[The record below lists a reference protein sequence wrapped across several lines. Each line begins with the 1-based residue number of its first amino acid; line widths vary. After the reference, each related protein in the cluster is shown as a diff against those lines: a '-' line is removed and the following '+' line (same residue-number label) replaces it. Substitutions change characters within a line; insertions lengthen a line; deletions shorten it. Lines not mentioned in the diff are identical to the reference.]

1 MSTLY
6 ILNKFSCMWYLQL
19 HFLQLSKFVHV
30 VPWVSVI
37 GPPLLK
43 SSKMP
48 FPEHCAVTGKTLAE
62 NLAGCPPLAEGQ
74 VGFRPLYLPFFLMIF
89 TRISFLPRQ
98 RSTRIAASPVMGC
111 GDVCRESFLLW
122 RTLSRRLGTYRF
134 YGVIWLQ
141 RVRLLRLQGRKASTF
156 QVWTDQNFF
165 TLCFFPLK
173 SLDGSLKC

>member
-1 MSTLY
+1 
-6 ILNKFSCMWYLQL
+6 
-19 HFLQLSKFVHV
+19 VHV

-89 TRISFLPRQ
+89 PRISFLPRQ

-122 RTLSRRLGTYRF
+122 RTPSRRLGTYRF

-141 RVRLLRLQGRKASTF
+141 RVRLLNLAPEGSVAKITGKEGLYFSGM
-156 QVWTDQNFF
+156 
-165 TLCFFPLK
+165 
-173 SLDGSLKC
+173 DGSKFLHPLFLSSKISGWHSKVLIYTSCCSHSGLCTA